1 MEARIRP
8 NNLSLVL
15 GLEYPFNC
23 ALSKWA
29 QGFMNRSIIHLVLL
43 NQSGISELLD
53 LFPRKDTG
61 TIHFN
66 KPCMWHPTPQTPIPR
81 LSLTFFNTYKYN
93 LQYIQIIL
101 IFYQVSAYFHISIP
115 FHCTCLVSQGSHYWT
130 GIWKFSSRALENSLK
145 ILFFPPTPGKL
156 LEFYRHI
163 RWM

>member
-115 FHCTCLVSQGSHYWT
+115 LYMFSFT
-130 GIWKFSSRALENSLK
+130 GFALLLDWNLK
-145 ILFFPPTPGKL
+145 IFFQGPGKL
-156 LEFYRHI
+156 LENSLFSTYSWKTPGI
-163 RWM
+163 L